1 LSLMIGMMPIP
12 SGQDRKPRDFL
23 DGQQCNKKPAA
34 PAVQRAML
42 CGFRA

>member
-1 LSLMIGMMPIP
+1 MIGMMPIP
-12 SGQDRKPRDFL
+12 SGQDRKPRNL
-23 DGQQCNKKPAA
+23 RNGQQCNKKPAA